1 MLRLKFSAPPL
12 RARRLCGE
20 WILIYAHRRD
30 AEDAEIAQRN
40 HQIDMERIVFLER
53 NTVQA
58 SFRRPDFDHE
68 WIEYG
73 ESLPEQV
80 LDRLRGATIVISNK
94 LALREPDLER
104 LRELKLIA
112 IAATGFDCVDLD
124 YCRRHGIAV
133 CNVRGYAANSV
144 SEHVLML
151 MLALRRNLL
160 AYREAV
166 RQGGWQQSKQFCLY
180 THKLH
185 DLRGSTLGIIGYGAI
200 GKAMARLGESIG
212 MRVLISE
219 HKNARVIREGR
230 TPFVET
236 LRESD
241 AVTLHCPLTD
251 QTRDLFG
258 RVEFEMMKRDAL
270 LINTARGGLVKV
282 EALIEALQN
291 GVIAGAAFDA
301 LREEPPRPGNPL
313 LELNLPNFIVTPHVA
328 WASDEAMQA
337 LADQLI
343 DNIEAFVRGQ
353 PRNLVT

>member
-1 MLRLKFSAPPL
+1 
-12 RARRLCGE
+12 
-20 WILIYAHRRD
+20 
-30 AEDAEIAQRN
+30 
-40 HQIDMERIVFLER
+40 MERIVFLER

-73 ESLPEQV
+73 ESQAGQV
-80 LDRLRGATIVISNK
+80 GDRLRGATIVISNK
-94 LALREPDLER
+94 LALREPDLAR
-104 LRELKLIA
+104 LPDLRLIA

-124 YCRRHGIAV
+124 YCRAHTIAV

-160 AYREAV
+160 AYREDV
-166 RQGGWQQSKQFCLY
+166 RQGRWQKSKQFCLY

-185 DLRGSTLGIIGYGAI
+185 DLRGSTIGVIGYGAI
-200 GKAMARLGESIG
+200 GKAMARLAESIG

-219 HKNARVIREGR
+219 HKNAATMRAGR
-230 TPFVET
+230 TPFAGT

-241 AVTLHCPLTD
+241 VVTLHCPLTED
-251 QTRDLFG
+251 TQDMFAG
-258 RVEFEMMKRDAL
+258 AEFEMMKRDAL
-270 LINTARGGLVKV
+270 LINTARGGLVEV
-282 EALIEALQN
+282 QALIEALQN

-301 LREEPPRPGNPL
+301 LREEPPRPGNLL

-343 DNIEAFVRGQ
+343 DNVEAFVRGQ